1 MLGGSTAQISRS
13 LKAIIKDRPRGSR
26 LYTPIDRQTDRQTD
40 RHKNN
45 SITTFLFLFYFHH
58 FFCCILSFSLLSDFH
73 LKRVDHFFEI
83 FCRVESFQTQLTLLY
98 IAKFTPFFNVLTDV
112 QFFMF
117 IVNIKDLLETLFLLL
132 LIQHFQI
139 FFEI

>member
-1 MLGGSTAQISRS
+1 METVLQQKPQKTLFAVLFKKLNISPLYILQRVYVISPEKKKNNGWKHSSRS
-13 LKAIIKDRPRGSR
+13 NFALAESYNKRQTARQQQQS

-40 RHKNN
+40 RDKNN

-83 FCRVESFQTQLTLLY
+83 FCRVESFQT
-98 IAKFTPFFNVLTDV
+98 
-112 QFFMF
+112 
-117 IVNIKDLLETLFLLL
+117 
-132 LIQHFQI
+132 H
-139 FFEI
+139 